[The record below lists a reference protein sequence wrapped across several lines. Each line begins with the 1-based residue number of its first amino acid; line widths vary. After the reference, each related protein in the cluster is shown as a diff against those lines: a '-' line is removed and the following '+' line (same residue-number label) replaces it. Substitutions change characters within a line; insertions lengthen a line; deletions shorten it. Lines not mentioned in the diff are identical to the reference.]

1 METDIRDF
9 YKSNLDF
16 LSQFNENTFFTLKEF
31 LIGETDIKKA
41 SDLLFQLGHENEI
54 HNNILDV
61 EFTPNKGDCL
71 SVLGLARDL
80 NAVHET
86 NLI

>member
-1 METDIRDF
+1 MKIHF
-9 YKSNLDF
+9 SH
-16 LSQFNENTFFTLKEF
+16 LKNF
-31 LIGETDIKKA
+31 LIGETDIKKV

-71 SVLGLARDL
+71 SVLALL
-80 NAVHET
+80 E
-86 NLI
+86 I